1 MKSQNAWP
9 SIAGLDFQL
18 LFEAVPAPCLILDT
32 DFNIMWGND
41 AFFETTMTTLEQTVG
56 HNLFDIFPD
65 NPYDPNA
72 TGVSKL
78 RTSLI
83 RVLQNRRRDATGVIR
98 YDLPKTPQK
107 DSYEERFWSPVSVP
121 VFGSDNEITNIV
133 LYTKDVTQ
141 FMRQQRSVQTDL
153 RRILDG
159 IPDIAWLKDAESRF
173 IWVNRPFA
181 DASGVDVEDIIGKN
195 DTDIWPPELAARYRA
210 DDAEVIR
217 SRQRKSVEEPLVS
230 ANGEETWI
238 ETIKTP
244 AFNNEGQLIGT
255 IGIARDITER
265 KRAQAALQ
273 ALNEDFTILLNNTSD
288 FIYLKDENSRF
299 RFCSQS
305 LAELTGHGDWRDM
318 IGKHDRDVFPPELA
332 DIYGEEETA
341 IFEQGQAVLDKTALY
356 RDRDGNVRWVSTN
369 KWPIFNTDKSK
380 VVGVFGISRDITQRK
395 EAENANQELEAFNYS
410 VAHDLRKPLTV
421 INGYAQIIQ
430 VKCGDQM
437 PPPCDDYLQYIFD
450 SSWRMN
456 GMIDALLKFANAVRF
471 QVHRRTV
478 DLSALAKEV
487 AAELAFA
494 EPVRHVAFTI
504 PTGIM
509 TQADPDLLRVV
520 LSNLFGNSWKYTI
533 NQKEAVIEFGTTEID
548 GEMTFFVRDN
558 GLGFNPA
565 DAEKLFAPFYR
576 LEEGKE
582 VEGLGIGLATVD
594 RIVRRHGGKV
604 WAEGETGKG
613 ATFYFTLGTTQRTE

>member
-1 MKSQNAWP
+1 MKTRNAQT

-18 LFEAVPAPCLILDT
+18 LFEAVPDPCLILDPG
-32 DFNIMWGND
+32 FNILWGNN
-41 AFFETTMTTLEQTVG
+41 AFFETTMTTPEQTVG
-56 HNLFDIFPD
+56 HNLFDVFPD

-78 RTSLI
+78 RTSLT
-83 RVLQNRRRDATGVIR
+83 RVLQNRSRDTTGVLR
-98 YDLPKTPQK
+98 YDIPKTSRK
-107 DSYEERFWSPVSVP
+107 DAYEERFWSPVNVP
-121 VFGSDNEITNIV
+121 VFGPDNEIANIV

-141 FMRQQRSVQTDL
+141 FVHQKSSVQTDL

-181 DASGVDVEDIIGKN
+181 DASGADVEDIIGKD
-195 DTDIWPPELAARYRA
+195 DTDIWPPELASRYRA

-244 AFNNEGQLIGT
+244 AFDNEGQLIGT

-273 ALNEDFTILLNNTSD
+273 TLNEDFTTLLNNTTD
-288 FIYLKDENSRF
+288 FIYLKDQNSRF

-305 LAELTGHGDWRDM
+305 LAELTGHGDWHEM

-332 DIYGEEETA
+332 DIYAEEETV
-341 IFEQGQAVLDKTALY
+341 IFGQGQPVLDKIAPY
-356 RDRDGNVRWVSTN
+356 RDLDGNVRWVNTN

-380 VVGVFGISRDITQRK
+380 VIGVFGISRDITQRK
-395 EAENANQELEAFNYS
+395 EAEDANQELEAFNYS

-421 INGYAQIIQ
+421 INGYAQIIKT
-430 VKCGDQM
+430 KCGDQM
-437 PPPCDDYLQYIFD
+437 PPPCDEYLQYIYD
-450 SSWRMN
+450 STWRMN
-456 GMIDALLKFANAVRF
+456 GMIEALLKFANTTRF
-471 QVHRRTV
+471 QVHRRPV

-494 EPVRHVAFTI
+494 EPGRHVTFTI
-504 PTGIM
+504 PAGI
-509 TQADPDLLRVV
+509 TAQADPDLMRVV
-520 LSNLFGNSWKYTI
+520 LTNLFGNSWKFTI
-533 NQKEAVIEFGTTEID
+533 NRKETVIEFGTTEID
-548 GEMTFFVRDN
+548 GETTCFVRDN
-558 GLGFNPA
+558 GFGFNPA
-565 DAEKLFAPFYR
+565 DADKLFAPFFR
-576 LEEGKE
+576 LEEGTE
-582 VEGLGIGLATVD
+582 VGGLGIGLATVD
-594 RIVRRHGGKV
+594 RIIRRHGGKA
-604 WAEGETGKG
+604 WAEGEPGKG
-613 ATFYFTLGTTQRTE
+613 ATFYFTLGTA